1 MGSSGNEILDMYI
14 YETNTLL
21 EQLETIVLE
30 AEKADTF
37 SQDDVNEI
45 FRIMHTIKGS
55 SAMME
60 YDSLATVSH
69 RIEDL
74 FFIIREN
81 TMSVVSVEH
90 RPRLFDLMF
99 QSIDYFRSEMEKV
112 EAGQPLDKNID
123 TFLENVNSL
132 ISKIKGEAPSEAA
145 ASAPTPAPA
154 ASSSESSTFVK
165 TGGNPDFPYEL
176 HVFFDEGCGMENLR
190 AYMLVVSIQDF
201 CAEADFLFE
210 PAAVENDASTAEQ
223 VIKDGFLLMFKH
235 AEDREK
241 AIPVVRTGGF
251 GALLPASRL
260 PSCAGAG
267 FPPRARVQFCP
278 SAIAESICPTP
289 RPRCR
294 SRYRSRASEG
304 EPDQRQSQQV
314 GSAVCHCW
322 RDRHYRVHGDCFP
335 RPEGAAP

>member
-90 RPRLFDLMF
+90 RPSYLWIGLAILIINCM
-99 QSIDYFRSEMEKV
+99 V
-112 EAGQPLDKNID
+112 KNIVR
-123 TFLENVNSL
+123 FFWGVSL
-132 ISKIKGEAPSEAA
+132 
-145 ASAPTPAPA
+145 
-154 ASSSESSTFVK
+154 
-165 TGGNPDFPYEL
+165 L
-176 HVFFDEGCGMENLR
+176 
-190 AYMLVVSIQDF
+190 
-201 CAEADFLFE
+201 
-210 PAAVENDASTAEQ
+210 
-223 VIKDGFLLMFKH
+223 
-235 AEDREK
+235 
-241 AIPVVRTGGF
+241 
-251 GALLPASRL
+251 
-260 PSCAGAG
+260 
-267 FPPRARVQFCP
+267 
-278 SAIAESICPTP
+278 
-289 RPRCR
+289 
-294 SRYRSRASEG
+294 
-304 EPDQRQSQQV
+304 
-314 GSAVCHCW
+314 
-322 RDRHYRVHGDCFP
+322 
-335 RPEGAAP
+335 